1 MSESVRL
8 LKRLAEQL
16 PCSRSEAEQY
26 IAGGWVSVD
35 GNIVEAPGFRV
46 QPQQAVELSAKASL
60 VPLAPVTILLHKPAG
75 LDAVTDAAAALE
87 LIADENKLADD
98 RSGIR
103 FLQRHRLGL
112 NLTIPLEAT
121 ASGLLVL
128 TQDWHISRKLV
139 EDAGKV
145 ETEYVVE
152 VAGTLVPDGLAG
164 LNSGLSF
171 KGSRPASIKVSWQN
185 ENRLRFALKGVQPDQ
200 INHMCNKVGLEVL
213 SMKRIRV
220 GRVPMA
226 ALPVGQ
232 WRYLLGYE
240 RF

>member
-8 LKRLAEQL
+8 LKRVAEQFS
-16 PCSRSEAEQY
+16 CSRSEAEQY

-35 GNIVEAPGFRV
+35 GVIVEVPGSRV
-46 QPQQAVELSAKASL
+46 EVQQIVTLADNASL

-75 LDAVTDAAAALE
+75 LDARIDGAAALE
-87 LIADENKLADD
+87 SIIAENKVADD

-112 NLTIPLEAT
+112 NLTLPLEAE

-128 TQDWHISRKLV
+128 TQDWHVSRKLG
-139 EDAGKV
+139 EDADRV

-152 VAGTLVPDGLAG
+152 VSGDLVPDGLKV

-171 KGSRPASIKVSWQN
+171 SGKRPAAIKVSWQN
-185 ENRLRFALKGVQPDQ
+185 ETRLRFAIKGVQPGQ
-200 INHMCNKVGLEVL
+200 ISHMCKAVGLTVIA
-213 SMKRIRV
+213 MKRIRV

-226 ALPVGQ
+226 SLPVGQ
-232 WRYLLGYE
+232 WRYLIGYE

>member
-26 IAGGWVSVD
+26 IVGGWVSVD
-35 GNIVEAPGFRV
+35 GNVIEAPGFRV
-46 QPQQAVELSAKASL
+46 QPQQAVELSANASL

-75 LDAVTDAAAALE
+75 LDAATDAAAVLE
-87 LIADENKLADD
+87 LIAEENKLADD

-112 NLTIPLEAT
+112 NLAIPLEAT

-128 TQDWHISRKLV
+128 TQDWHVSRKLV
-139 EDAGKV
+139 EDAAKV

-152 VAGTLVPDGLAG
+152 VAGNLVPDGLAG
-164 LNSGLSF
+164 LNSGLSY

-185 ENRLRFALKGVQPDQ
+185 ETRLRFALKGVQPGQ
-200 INHMCNKVGLEVL
+200 IGYMCNKVGLEVL

-226 ALPVGQ
+226 ALPLGQ